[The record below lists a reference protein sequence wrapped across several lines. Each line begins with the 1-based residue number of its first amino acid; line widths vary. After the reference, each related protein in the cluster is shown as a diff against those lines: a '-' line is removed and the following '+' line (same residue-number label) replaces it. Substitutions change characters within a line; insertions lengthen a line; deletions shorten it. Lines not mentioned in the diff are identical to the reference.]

1 MARIRGQTLQGVEA
15 VHGERER
22 VAPIVRRRTLWQE
35 IARARLAY
43 LLLLPLFLAL
53 GVFVYYPPLSALYHA
68 FFDWNPAGTSTFVG
82 LANFQAM
89 LSDDVLLASF
99 WNMAR
104 LLIFSVIV
112 GVTVPLIV
120 AEMIY
125 AVRHAAVQYAYRVL
139 FLIPVVAPLV
149 VVLLLWKF
157 IYDPNVGLLNDVLGT
172 VGLGGLQHAW
182 LGEFGTALYALM
194 FIGFPFASGTS
205 VLIYLAGLMNIPGEV
220 MEAAALDGATGLRRI
235 LRIDI
240 PLLVGQIKLFIVLG
254 ILGVVQGYQIP
265 LILTEGGPGWAT
277 EVPGLRMY
285 QAAFEGS
292 RFGYASA
299 IGFVLF
305 LIVLVLTVINFRLIR
320 SSTEYEG
327 RQA

>member
-1 MARIRGQTLQGVEA
+1 MARIRGHTLP
-15 VHGERER
+15 R
-22 VAPIVRRRTLWQE
+22 VDGARGDTARASRATQPRSLWQE
-35 IARARLAY
+35 MARARLAY
-43 LLLLPLFLAL
+43 LLLAPLFLAL

-82 LANFQAM
+82 LANFQGM
-89 LSDDVLLASF
+89 LSDNVLLASF

-104 LLIFSVIV
+104 LLVFSVVV
-112 GVTVPLIV
+112 GVTIPLIV

-125 AVRHAAVQYAYRVL
+125 AVRHGAVQYAYRVL

-157 IYDPNVGLLNDVLGT
+157 IYDPNVGLLNDVLGA
-172 VGLGGLQHAW
+172 VGLGSLQHAW

-194 FIGFPFASGTS
+194 FIGFPFVSGTS
-205 VLIYLAGLMNIPGEV
+205 VLIYLAGLMNISGEV

-240 PLLVGQIKLFIVLG
+240 PLLLGQIKLFIVLG
-254 ILGVVQGYQIP
+254 ILGVVQGYQTP
-265 LILTEGGPGWAT
+265 LILTQGGPGWAT
-277 EVPGLRMY
+277 EMPGLRMY
-285 QAAFEGS
+285 QVAFEGS

-305 LIVLVLTVINFRLIR
+305 LIVLVLTIINFRFIR
-320 SSTEYEG
+320 SSTEFEG
-327 RQA
+327 R